1 MSKKLPPRKTV
12 NRKTNKTVIRKKP
25 SMVKQ
30 KKPPIKTK
38 QLTYQQKLNLVNK
51 KYGFQNIWV
60 LDNVEWE
67 ERSLVSKLGGKWDNI
82 LKQFIFVGEV
92 LPEVLKKYENEPYS
106 LTRWIQDDLKN
117 NTVPPDT
124 VETFIPRP
132 HQVEGINKIVSHF
145 RKGWRGFIEAD
156 NVGIGKS
163 LICLKS
169 ADEIAKIKGHS
180 PAAPANLLIICP
192 KAVIPHWRNTIR
204 NSGVKNL
211 RIMVI
216 NYDKS
221 KNLLTVPDTAVSAKT
236 TKTRNK
242 RIANLGESLYKWDI
256 IIADESHKM
265 KNFEKSQRA
274 KSFANIAEYDKPYPK
289 SAPFI
294 IWATATIGQNPVE
307 VGYLAPLIGQMSGT
321 KLGLKNFGDW
331 LIRNSFNVKKGK
343 VGHNWISM
351 KTTDTPET
359 QKLVKTL
366 QQEDITKMSN
376 ILFNPSSPSIRRNPE
391 DIANYPEITRIT
403 VPYSLNVSQKL
414 TYIQAWLEFRTEMK
428 LNPKGKNPAGA
439 LAAQLRFRQK
449 ASILMVPYTVEYI
462 LELLE
467 NNIKVAVSVEF
478 IETLNL
484 IRNEL
489 VKHNVKVSEFSG
501 VNSETRENDRI
512 LFQKNQTDVILF
524 TVEEGVSFH
533 SNEMLPDGSQASPH
547 SRATIIHDVR
557 YSAIACTQIEGR
569 THRDGQKANI
579 YYPYFENTVQE
590 KIVNIMIQRMSNM
603 KQLSGD
609 DKNIIDEIDKLLETF
624 T

>member
-1 MSKKLPPRKTV
+1 MPSKQVRKTV
-12 NRKTNKTVIRKKP
+12 KTKTVKPVSRKP
-25 SMVKQ
+25 STTVKTKPKTVKQ
-30 KKPPIKTK
+30 LSYVDKIITVQKKHS
-38 QLTYQQKLNLVNK
+38 LNK
-51 KYGFQNIWV
+51 IWV

-67 ERSLVSKLGGKWDNI
+67 ERSLVGKLGGKWDNI
-82 LKQFIFVGEV
+82 IKQFIFVGEV

-106 LTRWIQDDLKN
+106 LTRWIQDDLNN
-117 NTVPPDT
+117 NTVLPDT
-124 VETFIPRP
+124 VKTFIPRP
-132 HQVEGINKIVSHF
+132 HQVEGINKIVSSF
-145 RKGWRGFIEAD
+145 REGWRGFIEAD

-163 LICLKS
+163 LICLNS
-169 ADEIAKIKGHS
+169 ASEIATLKGHTNS
-180 PAAPANLLIICP
+180 NPAKLLIICP
-192 KAVIPHWRNTIR
+192 KAVIPHWRNTISK
-204 NSGVKNL
+204 SGVNNL

-221 KNLLTVPDTAVSAKT
+221 KNLLTVPETASTAKT
-236 TKTRNK
+236 IKTKNR
-242 RIANLGESLYKWDI
+242 RIANFGESVFKWDI

-274 KSFANIAEYDKPYPK
+274 KSFSNIAEYDKPYPA
-289 SAPFI
+289 APFI

-307 VGYLAPLIGQMSGT
+307 VGYLAPLIGQMSKT

-331 LIRNSFNVKKGK
+331 LIRNGFNVKKGK
-343 VGHNWISM
+343 VGHNWITV

-359 QKLVKTL
+359 IKLIKTL
-366 QQEDITKMSN
+366 QQEDIKKMSN
-376 ILFNPSSPSIRRNPE
+376 ILFNNTAPSIRRNPE
-391 DIANYPEITRIT
+391 DITDYPEITRIT
-403 VPYSLNVSQKL
+403 VPYSLTVAEKL
-414 TYIQAWLEFRTEMK
+414 TYIQAWLEFRAEMS

-462 LELLE
+462 LELLD

-489 VKHNVKVSEFSG
+489 VKHNIKVSEFSG
-501 VNSETRENDRI
+501 VNSETRESDRI
-512 LFQKNQTDVILF
+512 KFQKNTTEVILF

-533 SNEMLPDGSQASPH
+533 SNEMLPDGSQATPH

-609 DKNIIDEIDKLLETF
+609 NNTIIVEIEKLLETF
-624 T
+624 N